1 MLHAALRRGAVL
13 VAVLAY
19 CAPLLG
25 CAGSGG
31 PGAATATDR
40 SGRFEGWYQGRQFPS
55 NTNPHSACRSRARE
69 VWFKVE
75 DGNIEMRNNRHRRN
89 RRKLSMLGTV
99 SADGSVAM
107 RQGEGGRSVVGRI
120 QNDRLTAATVQD
132 AQDLQAVQG
141 GGRVPC
147 SYRYEATRRPGEA
160 STGHNPSAS
169 ASTYGP
175 PPI

>member
-1 MLHAALRRGAVL
+1 M
-13 VAVLAY
+13 
-19 CAPLLG
+19 AP
-25 CAGSGG
+25 
-31 PGAATATDR
+31 DR

-55 NTNPHSACRSRARE
+55 STNPLSACRSRARE

-99 SADGSVAM
+99 STDGSVAM

-132 AQDLQAVQG
+132 AQDLQAVQSG
-141 GGRVPC
+141 GKAPC
-147 SYRYEATRRPGEA
+147 SYRYEASRRPGESRTDRDA
-160 STGHNPSAS
+160 NAS
-169 ASTYGP
+169 APAYGP